1 MIKPLSITGTPDK
14 MVTYQKQNSS
24 AAVLTIT
31 NVYNYDRRDR
41 LIKQTQQIGTGSVE
55 TIVANTYNELGVL
68 INKKVGGTTA
78 NLQNIQYRYNIR
90 GWLTHVNNPDPLL
103 YDPSDNSIF
112 KYHINYTTVY
122 QGDTSKPQFNGNI
135 SSVSWRTSTDNIIRG
150 YGYNYDY
157 LNRLTYASHLK
168 ATIYNDMWFSF
179 TSYNRDGQ
187 YAEDL
192 TYDKNGN
199 ITTLKRFGEEEL
211 GQPIQTDELT
221 YTYTSNQLQNVT
233 DATNSPAG
241 FNDGNIAGIDYTYDT
256 FGNLKTDKNKSIT
269 SITYNHLNLPV
280 EITFATGKITYMYD
294 ATGTKIKKVVQ
305 PNSGVAQTTDYLY
318 GFQYLNGQLQ
328 FFPHAEGY
336 VKPTATNSYLYVYQY
351 KDHLGNVRLSYADC
365 DGNGTINPATEILEE
380 NNYYPFGLQHQG
392 YNDIANSC
400 RNEEAEAYKFLNKEY
415 EDSFAL
421 NVTETDYRHY
431 DSALGRFNVM
441 DALSELAYDFAPY
454 RYGFNN
460 PVFWS
465 DASGLFET
473 EAAARYY
480 QLSHGLFG
488 SSIEYDTDNGS
499 WSINTGKSMITQIGD
514 WILTTYELDGGGGGA
529 DWSKAG
535 GSGSKDNS
543 QSKKS
548 DDGFWKFWERGGGFN
563 VWGVMKD
570 DPGFKPNSRKRG
582 AVFASVNYDEA
593 YERGKTSMMAGANW
607 WKRYKDFLG
616 GLDSRNSTLGERL
629 NKTETKDV

>member
-1 MIKPLSITGTPDK
+1 
-14 MVTYQKQNSS
+14 
-24 AAVLTIT
+24 
-31 NVYNYDRRDR
+31 
-41 LIKQTQQIGTGSVE
+41 
-55 TIVANTYNELGVL
+55 
-68 INKKVGGTTA
+68 
-78 NLQNIQYRYNIR
+78 
-90 GWLTHVNNPDPLL
+90 
-103 YDPSDNSIF
+103 
-112 KYHINYTTVY
+112 
-122 QGDTSKPQFNGNI
+122 
-135 SSVSWRTSTDNIIRG
+135 
-150 YGYNYDY
+150 
-157 LNRLTYASHLK
+157 
-168 ATIYNDMWFSF
+168 
-179 TSYNRDGQ
+179 
-187 YAEDL
+187 
-192 TYDKNGN
+192 
-199 ITTLKRFGEEEL
+199 
-211 GQPIQTDELT
+211 
-221 YTYTSNQLQNVT
+221 
-233 DATNSPAG
+233 
-241 FNDGNIAGIDYTYDT
+241 
-256 FGNLKTDKNKSIT
+256 
-269 SITYNHLNLPV
+269 
-280 EITFATGKITYMYD
+280 
-294 ATGTKIKKVVQ
+294 
-305 PNSGVAQTTDYLY
+305 
-318 GFQYLNGQLQ
+318 
-328 FFPHAEGY
+328 
-336 VKPTATNSYLYVYQY
+336 
-351 KDHLGNVRLSYADC
+351 
-365 DGNGTINPATEILEE
+365 
-380 NNYYPFGLQHQG
+380 
-392 YNDIANSC
+392 
-400 RNEEAEAYKFLNKEY
+400 
-415 EDSFAL
+415 
-421 NVTETDYRHY
+421 
-431 DSALGRFNVM
+431 M

-629 NKTETKDV
+629 NKTETKDVEKEQLYYYNTWDPVHPLYNYNLLILMRVERDTSMTPTKYHNTNWNQKAIYDSIQSIELIKNKEKKQNR